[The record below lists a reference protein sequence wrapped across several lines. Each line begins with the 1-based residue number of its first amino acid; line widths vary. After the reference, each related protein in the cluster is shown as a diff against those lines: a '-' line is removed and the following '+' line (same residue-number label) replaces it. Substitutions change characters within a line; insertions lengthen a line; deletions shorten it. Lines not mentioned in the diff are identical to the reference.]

1 MVEKLKVGNKNI
13 SIYYNEQ
20 VNSKTLPVVYFNSF
34 EEDGEKIYDLTDKNY
49 IFVSITNVDWN
60 KEMSPWFMEKLF
72 KSDLDYT
79 GGADK
84 YLDELINNIIPEVE
98 KIIQNIGYNISYSAL
113 CGYSLAGLFSVYAM
127 YKTDYFLKIASCSG
141 SLWYPRF
148 AQFAKENS
156 FSSKVETL
164 YFSLGNK
171 EKNTKNEL
179 MSKVEEVT
187 IMLSDYYKSYGLD
200 CIYEENEGNHF
211 VDVEE
216 RIAKGIKY
224 LVKEN

>member
-1 MVEKLKVGNKNI
+1 MVEKLNVGNKNI
-13 SIYYNEQ
+13 FIYYDGQ
-20 VNSKTLPVVYFNSF
+20 VSSKTLPVVYFNAF

-49 IFVSITNVDWN
+49 ILVSISNVDWN
-60 KEMSPWFMEKLF
+60 REMSPWFMEKLF
-72 KSDLDYT
+72 KSGSDYT
-79 GGADK
+79 GHADE
-84 YLDELINNIIPEVE
+84 YLKELTSNIIPEVE
-98 KIIQNIGYNISYSAL
+98 IIIQKIGYNISYSAL
-113 CGYSLAGLFSVYAM
+113 CGYSLAGLFSIYAM
-127 YKTDYFLKIASCSG
+127 YKTDYFSKIASCSG
-141 SLWYPRF
+141 SLWYPKF
-148 AQFAKENS
+148 AQFAKEND

-179 MSKVEEVT
+179 MSKVEELT
-187 IMLSDYYKSYGLD
+187 INLCEYYNSLGLD

-211 VDVEE
+211 VNVEE

>member
-1 MVEKLKVGNKNI
+1 MVEKLSVGNKKI

-20 VNSKTLPVVYFNSF
+20 ISSNSLPVIYFNSF

-49 IFVSITNVDWN
+49 IFVSISNVDWN

-72 KSDLDYT
+72 KSDSDYT
-79 GGADK
+79 GGADE
-84 YLDELINNIIPEVE
+84 YLNELINNIIPEVE
-98 KIIQNIGYNISYSAL
+98 KKIQNIGYNISYNAL

-127 YKTDYFLKIASCSG
+127 YKTDCFLKIASCSG

-148 AQFAKENS
+148 VQFAKEND

-179 MSKVEEVT
+179 MSKVEEET
-187 IMLSDYYKSYGLD
+187 INLCEYYKSQGID

>member
-1 MVEKLKVGNKNI
+1 MVEKLNVGNKNI
-13 SIYYNEQ
+13 SIYYDEQ
-20 VNSKTLPVVYFNSF
+20 INSKTLPVVYFNAF
-34 EEDGEKIYDLTDKNY
+34 EEDREKIYDLTDKNY
-49 IFVSITNVDWN
+49 IFVSISNVDWN

-98 KIIQNIGYNISYSAL
+98 KKIRYIGYNILYSAL

-148 AQFAKENS
+148 VQFAKEND

-171 EKNTKNEL
+171 EKNTKNTL

-187 IMLSDYYKSYGLD
+187 NNLCDYYKSLGLN

>member
-1 MVEKLKVGNKNI
+1 MVEKLKVGNKYI
-13 SIYYNEQ
+13 SIYYNELIRD
-20 VNSKTLPVVYFNSF
+20 KALPVVYFNAF

-49 IFVSITNVDWN
+49 IFVSISNVDWN
-60 KEMSPWFMEKLF
+60 REMSPWFMEKLF
-72 KSDLDYT
+72 KSDSDYT

-98 KIIQNIGYNISYSAL
+98 KKIQNIGYNISYSAL
-113 CGYSLAGLFSVYAM
+113 CGYSLAGLFSIYAM
-127 YKTDYFLKIASCSG
+127 YKTDYFSKIASCSG
-141 SLWYPRF
+141 SLWYPKF
-148 AQFAKENS
+148 AQFAKEND

-179 MSKVEEVT
+179 MSKVEELT
-187 IMLSDYYKSYGLD
+187 INLCEYYNSLGLD

-216 RIAKGIKY
+216 RIAKSIKY